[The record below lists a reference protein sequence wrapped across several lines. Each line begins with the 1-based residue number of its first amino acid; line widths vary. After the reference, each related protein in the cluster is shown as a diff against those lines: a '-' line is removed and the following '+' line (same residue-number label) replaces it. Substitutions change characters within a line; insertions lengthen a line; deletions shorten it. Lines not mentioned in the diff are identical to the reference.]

1 MNEPILVMIVFGGVV
16 GFVFA
21 MGCWAGVSHYQHD
34 TREGTIL
41 CEGAESIIYDT
52 ATYCLKRKE

>member
-1 MNEPILVMIVFGGVV
+1 MNEPILVMIGLVGVA

-21 MGCWAGVSHYQHD
+21 MGYWSAASHYQHD